1 MRITGI
7 QLYEGVAYCTFFV
20 RRSDLN
26 RSLVRRLAIGV
37 FLLNLLA
44 VTWPVASFFR
54 SPEPMVFA
62 LPLSMAWPIAWILIG
77 FVMLLVLDYSENRDE
92 GE

>member
-1 MRITGI
+1 MRLLI
-7 QLYEGVAYCTFFV
+7 
-20 RRSDLN
+20 
-26 RSLVRRLAIGV
+26 RRLAIIV

-44 VTWPVASFFR
+44 ITWPVLTVFR
-54 SPEPMVFA
+54 TPEPLVFG

-77 FVMLLVLDYSENRDE
+77 WVMLLVLYHFDDQDQ